1 MLLIAINRFGNISN
15 NTSVSQGLTNNSFT
29 EQCIPSVA
37 TSPNVT
43 FSPPRTS
50 SPKSKGTTSEN
61 FMPQA
66 SENIETKITESM
78 SKNLLE
84 GNEYGSS

>member
-1 MLLIAINRFGNISN
+1 M
-15 NTSVSQGLTNNSFT
+15 TNNSFM
-29 EQCIPSVA
+29 EKCIPTAA
-37 TSPNVT
+37 TIPNEV
-43 FSPPRTS
+43 FSPLSTS
-50 SPKSKGTTSEN
+50 SPKNKKTASEN
-61 FMPQA
+61 FIPQA